1 MQTAVRRPRGSTICR
16 RETGKAAGGRLC
28 VATGVHAGV
37 FDRFYG
43 SSCKISVPLP
53 CLTGRAVAAPPA
65 RTRFLSRADG
75 GRYSG

>member
-53 CLTGRAVAAPPA
+53 
-65 RTRFLSRADG
+65 
-75 GRYSG
+75 